1 MEGKE
6 NEGLENRYKKIA
18 KLECTVYLYVLGIAA
33 VAVALFV
40 SHQNILTLFLGAFM
54 YFFGALGTRYAYNF
68 RKFGN
73 RWHDTFNRRERDDDE
88 PSDFAIKVTRVAGYV
103 LTLIAICLMMFV

>member
-1 MEGKE
+1 MY
-6 NEGLENRYKKIA
+6 NDKKRFGF
-18 KLECTVYLYVLGIAA
+18 TVYLYVLGIAA

-54 YFFGALGTRYAYNF
+54 YFFGALGTRYAYNI

-73 RWHDTFNRRERDDDE
+73 RWHDTLNRRERADA
-88 PSDFAIKVTRVAGYV
+88 SRVT
-103 LTLIAICLMMFV
+103 LPLK